1 VAEAFVNGVGWIDV
15 PERDPGRSPSAA
27 TFWSDNADT
36 TLRALLPHYYVERIA
51 WSLGRTILAIRQR
64 MDKLE
69 IDRPH
74 IDQRGSPDN
83 RGSDSSRE
91 MVVTETGRKVLAGE
105 ARPPRW
111 ADANG
116 APEAEKP
123 RPKKRRRCLSCPRTF
138 ISEGPWNHV
147 CPTCR
152 ESKEWR
158 SPAAAAWPCQEAT

>member
-1 VAEAFVNGVGWIDV
+1 MSRALELLQAINVSD
-15 PERDPGRSPSAA
+15 PSASINDLA
-27 TFWSDNADT
+27 SRLDWI
-36 TLRALLPHYYVERIA
+36 RARVSA
-51 WSLGRTILAIRQR
+51 WQR
-64 MDKLE
+64 VLFAGGC
-69 IDRPH
+69 IV
-74 IDQRGSPDN
+74 N
-83 RGSDSSRE
+83 RGSYSSRE

-158 SPAAAAWPCQEAT
+158 SPAAAAWACQEAT